1 MAIQSRRG
9 EHKGDS
15 NMKFKTARVS
25 TILPLVMGLP
35 MAAAEYRVSA
45 PHTYENLSLFLIH
58 GANQTHRKFLTLQE
72 GLQQHKVIVY
82 ETGSVNELAIEN
94 ISPDEDVY
102 IQSGEIVKGG
112 QQDRTLK
119 DDLILPTKSGKVPI
133 ASFCVEHGRWT
144 QRGQEAVRRFE
155 SSPQAVATKQMKM
168 AIRVADNQQQVWNQV
183 AIAQDKLSAVAGS
196 VRAPASPSSYML
208 SLESP
213 RIQHT
218 VDNYL
223 QALAPSADGQ
233 ADVIGYAFA
242 VNGKINSAEVYSSND
257 LFRKLWPKLLR
268 ASAVEAVSNLQ
279 PGKFEKPTF
288 DAVRAS
294 LADADHGRTSSREVN
309 TRTSVVTKETE
320 RNVLFETRDKAQGA
334 WVHRSYITK

>member
-1 MAIQSRRG
+1 MQ
-9 EHKGDS
+9 HK
-15 NMKFKTARVS
+15 
-25 TILPLVMGLP
+25 TIGAFTLLPLAMTWT
-35 MAAAEYRVSA
+35 MAAAEYRISGPYV
-45 PHTYENLSLFLIH
+45 YENLAVFLVH
-58 GANQTHRKFLTLQE
+58 GANQTPKRFLTLQE

-94 ISPDEDVY
+94 VSPDQDVY

-133 ASFCVEHGRWT
+133 TSFCVEHGRWT

-155 SSPQAVATKQMKM
+155 SSPQAVAAKQMKM

-218 VDNYL
+218 VENYL
-223 QALAPSADGQ
+223 HALSAAADGQ
-233 ADVIGYAFA
+233 GDVIGYAFA
-242 VNGKINSAEVYSSND
+242 VNGKINSADVYASND

-279 PGKFEKPTF
+279 PGKFEKPDF
-288 DAVRAS
+288 EAVRES
-294 LADADHGRTSSREVN
+294 LRDADHGRSVSRDVN
-309 TRTSVVTKETE
+309 ARTSVIVKETE
-320 RNVLFETRDKAQGA
+320 NNVLFETRDKAQGA
-334 WVHRSYITK
+334 WVHKSYIAK